1 MCVFVCV
8 CACVHTSA
16 QVLSVC
22 SPEELAGHLAALPPR
37 GITLVKTAW
46 PSGVYSF
53 LGGEWN
59 PETHS
64 CWASTLPL
72 SHTPAPLGL
81 SFQGEQRKS
90 MWRELPGAST
100 KPPPRLEVTSSSWT
114 RPRRAIWLTELMLES
129 LGGGGG
135 QRSLASVMCWGKKRS
150 HCIQH
155 RYGACQRSEANLIGD
170 FSL

>member
-53 LGGEWN
+53 LGGGME
-59 PETHS
+59 PRDS
-64 CWASTLPL
+64 LM
-72 SHTPAPLGL
+72 LGKH
-81 SFQGEQRKS
+81 FTTE
-90 MWRELPGAST
+90 PH
-100 KPPPRLEVTSSSWT
+100 PSSSGVEF
-114 RPRRAIWLTELMLES
+114 PRRTAEVHVE
-129 LGGGGG
+129 
-135 QRSLASVMCWGKKRS
+135 
-150 HCIQH
+150 
-155 RYGACQRSEANLIGD
+155 GAARRLD
-170 FSL
+170 